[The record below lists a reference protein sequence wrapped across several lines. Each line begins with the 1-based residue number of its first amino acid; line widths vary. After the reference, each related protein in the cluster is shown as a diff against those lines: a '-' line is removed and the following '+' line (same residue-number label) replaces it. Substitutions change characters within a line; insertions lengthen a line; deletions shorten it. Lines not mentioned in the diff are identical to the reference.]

1 MMMGCAL
8 VMFFILTS
16 SMVVQLTSMS
26 PYAAPLSLLL
36 SPPVLHVLAWVAAAA
51 GEVAKDEKHLA
62 AVEKVGSDFIPLVV
76 KTFGVWTPFALKT
89 LEYS

>member
-8 VMFFILTS
+8 AMFFILTS

-36 SPPVLHVLAWVAAAA
+36 SPPVPQVARKNLLQQLS
-51 GEVAKDEKHLA
+51 VQWSNNAKMILRYWA
-62 AVEKVGSDFIPLVV
+62 LQGSDDDDNPL
-76 KTFGVWTPFALKT
+76 FP
-89 LEYS
+89 

>member
-8 VMFFILTS
+8 AMFFILTS

-36 SPPVLHVLAWVAAAA
+36 SPPVGVAAAA
-51 GEVAKDEKHLA
+51 GEVAKDEKHLE
-62 AVEKVGSDFIPLVV
+62 AVEKVGQISFH
-76 KTFGVWTPFALKT
+76 
-89 LEYS
+89 